1 MNRSMTRLSKSR
13 WTFFRQAAI
22 ALAAL
27 GVVGA
32 VTIGPASADEWRG
45 RGEWHDHGWHRG
57 WYDHDWHRH
66 SYVYVAPGY
75 GYPDYA
81 YSPGYYYAPA
91 PEVYVPPPVVYEPPS
106 IDLVFPIHIR

>member
-13 WTFFRQAAI
+13 WTLFRQAAV

-32 VTIGPASADEWRG
+32 ATVGPASADEWRG
-45 RGEWHDHGWHRG
+45 RGDGHDHGWHRG
-57 WYDHDWHRH
+57 WNDRDWHRH
-66 SYVYVAPGY
+66 SDFYVAPGY
-75 GYPDYA
+75 GYSGYA
-81 YSPGYYYAPA
+81 YSPGYYYAP
-91 PEVYVPPPVVYEPPS
+91 PPVVYGPPS